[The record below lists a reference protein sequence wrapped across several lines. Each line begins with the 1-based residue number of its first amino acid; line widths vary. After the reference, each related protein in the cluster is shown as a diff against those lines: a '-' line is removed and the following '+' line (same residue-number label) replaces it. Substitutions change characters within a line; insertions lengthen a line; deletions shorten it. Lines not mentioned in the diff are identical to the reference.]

1 MEKQLLSDNPNMEI
15 YLFPFIKSF
24 LLAVILEMILI
35 AVSKRMSR
43 KNRKEKR
50 HIHGKNISRL
60 GGIGIILA
68 FVAAILFD
76 INLFISSQISA
87 MLWASLFI
95 LFIGLLDDYW
105 ELSWKKQLF
114 LQICAV
120 IFIFIL
126 GIRIEFIAD
135 PFSGRLIFFNSS
147 FLASVGFVVST
158 IWILLMINSVNWLD
172 GIDGLSGGV
181 VLMGS
186 LVIFLLS
193 LKPEVNQPPIGIIT
207 MILAGSVFGFLI
219 FNFYP
224 AKIMAG
230 TSGSFFMG
238 FILAVLAIF
247 SGTKIA
253 TTLMVMAVP
262 IFDFFWV
269 IGERML
275 AGKSI
280 FEPDQNHLHYKLSR
294 LGWSPKKIAFLF
306 YGVTLAIGILS
317 LNTRAIG
324 KLIVIFLT
332 VVLLIV
338 FFWTINQK
346 IKNKKFRYADNK

>member
-1 MEKQLLSDNPNMEI
+1 MEI
-15 YLFPFIKSF
+15 YLSPFVKSF
-24 LLAVILEMILI
+24 LLAVILEIILI
-35 AVSKRMSR
+35 AVSKRMSG

-60 GGIGIILA
+60 GGAGIILA
-68 FVAAILFD
+68 FLLTILFD
-76 INLFISSQISA
+76 VNLFISIQI
-87 MLWASLFI
+87 LGIIWVSLFI
-95 LFIGLLDDYW
+95 LFIGLIDDYR
-105 ELSWKKQLF
+105 ELSWKQQLF

-120 IFIFIL
+120 IFIFVL
-126 GIRIEFIAD
+126 GIKMEFITD
-135 PFSGRLIFFNSS
+135 PFSGRLIVFNSFFLISVS
-147 FLASVGFVVST
+147 FVIST

-181 VLMGS
+181 VLMGC

-193 LKPEVNQPPIGIIT
+193 LKPEVNQPPIGVIT
-207 MILAGSVFGFLI
+207 MALAGSVFGFLI

-247 SGTKIA
+247 AGTKIA

-269 IGERML
+269 IGERMIS
-275 AGKSI
+275 GKSV
-280 FEPDQNHLHYKLSR
+280 FEPDQSHLHYKLSR

-306 YGVTLAIGILS
+306 YGVTLAIGIIS
-317 LNTRAIG
+317 LNTRVIG

-332 VVLLIV
+332 VVFLTV
-338 FFWTINQK
+338 FFWIINQK
-346 IKNKKFRYADNK
+346 IKEKEVKYADNE